1 MPGALFL
8 HLAQANPPAPPP
20 DAALQVHSVWDFV
33 VKGGLIM
40 VPIGLCS
47 LVALAVVTDRI
58 LALRRSRVAP
68 RPFVAEMQALRRTP
82 RRALDLARR
91 NGSPVASVLAVAL
104 RDRDQPA
111 PVRERH
117 MEEAG
122 HREVVRLRQRMRL
135 LSALPQVAT
144 MLGLLGTI
152 FGMIRTFSVVAASGE
167 TLGRTEHLAKGI
179 YEAWTAT
186 AAGLL
191 VAIPTMIAYHT
202 LMGRLDAAV
211 AEIDRVA
218 REWLEAEHTPAEP
231 QDDTD
236 EPAAALNAAP
246 AKPGAVA
253 PLEGAPL
260 AGAPA

>member
-1 MPGALFL
+1 MPSFVWTM
-8 HLAQANPPAPPP
+8 LAQATPPAA
-20 DAALQVHSVWDFV
+20 DTQALQVHSVWDFV
-33 VKGGLIM
+33 VKGGWIM

-47 LVALAVVTDRI
+47 LVALAVVTDRA

-68 RPFVAEMQALRRTP
+68 RAFLAELASLRRTP
-82 RRALDLARR
+82 RRALEAASKHP
-91 NGSPVASVLAVAL
+91 SPAAAVLAVAI
-104 RDRDQPA
+104 RDRDEPA
-111 PVRERH
+111 MVRERRI
-117 MEEAG
+117 EEAG

-191 VAIPTMIAYHT
+191 VAIPTMVAYHA
-202 LMGRLDAAV
+202 LMGRLDGAV
-211 AEIDRVA
+211 ADLDRVA
-218 REWLEAEHTPAEP
+218 REWLEGEKAPPAPEEVA
-231 QDDTD
+231 
-236 EPAAALNAAP
+236 EPAAPAAATPALAA
-246 AKPGAVA
+246 ASA
-253 PLEGAPL
+253 
-260 AGAPA
+260 